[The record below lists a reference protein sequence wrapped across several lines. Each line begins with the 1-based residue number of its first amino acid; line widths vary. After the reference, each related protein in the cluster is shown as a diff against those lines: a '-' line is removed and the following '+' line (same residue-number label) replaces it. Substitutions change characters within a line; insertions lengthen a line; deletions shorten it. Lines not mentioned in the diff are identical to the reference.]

1 MSKDLKIGMIIGA
14 VLLIAATL
22 VISFLSGDSLE
33 LRLTNK
39 HKNELGPN
47 SLTYPV
53 ANGDENS
60 GNAVTP
66 PSSEKPPEIAE
77 KIHVVQPGETINDI
91 AEKYYGNRKMII
103 RIIDANPQ
111 IPDNY
116 ELKPGMKLEI
126 P

>member
-33 LRLTNK
+33 SRLNNK

-66 PSSEKPPEIAE
+66 PSSEK
-77 KIHVVQPGETINDI
+77 IHVVQPGETINDI
-91 AEKYYGNRKMII
+91 AEKYFGNPKMII

-116 ELKPGMKLEI
+116 ELKPGMELEI